1 MRKPSLAHISP
12 GQCGYRGFTM
22 QYENL
27 GPGEERATGEMSK
40 KKKSYAQYSYCVYKP
55 NSRM

>member
-1 MRKPSLAHISP
+1 
-12 GQCGYRGFTM
+12 M

-40 KKKSYAQYSYCVYKP
+40 KKKVILSIVTVFINPTAECKAQ
-55 NSRM
+55 